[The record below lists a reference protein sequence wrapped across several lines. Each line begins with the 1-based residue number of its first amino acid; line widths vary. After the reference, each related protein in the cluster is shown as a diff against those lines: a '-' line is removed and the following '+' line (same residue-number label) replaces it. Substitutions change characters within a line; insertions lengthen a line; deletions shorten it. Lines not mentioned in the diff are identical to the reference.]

1 MARLDGKLRD
11 ATICVFSIRPNAC
24 SSILFKNSFIAS
36 FVLRNEQTKKIIT
49 PKKSNTFLCGPR
61 MLPNREIFGYTF
73 VCITVRMTVSI
84 ECKVH
89 LNYMLRTQD
98 HMESSQQLIH
108 EIELVFFSCCF
119 YVAIFSRPSFGS
131 TFFALLLLKS
141 LVNACAYIYIA
152 HSLSLLDDLLPFFAL
167 FCSAKCFNFS
177 QFFGTHVS
185 RALHTL
191 TMIDA

>member
-1 MARLDGKLRD
+1 MFINSLQKLVH
-11 ATICVFSIRPNAC
+11 CFVC
-24 SSILFKNSFIAS
+24 SPQWTDKKNYY
-36 FVLRNEQTKKIIT
+36 TKKVQYFPMWPTDAAKQRNIRLHVCMHHGAYDCLYRMQSAF
-49 PKKSNTFLCGPR
+49 KLYASNARPYGIKPTINPR
-61 MLPNREIFGYTF
+61 NR
-73 VCITVRMTVSI
+73 VS
-84 ECKVH
+84 
-89 LNYMLRTQD
+89 
-98 HMESSQQLIH
+98 
-108 EIELVFFSCCF
+108 FFSCCF